1 MNLFCD
7 RHRGWGSDQ
16 ISWARGRYARPA
28 LLGGC
33 APAAFREGSP
43 AHSGF
48 DERMP

>member
-43 AHSGF
+43 VHSGF